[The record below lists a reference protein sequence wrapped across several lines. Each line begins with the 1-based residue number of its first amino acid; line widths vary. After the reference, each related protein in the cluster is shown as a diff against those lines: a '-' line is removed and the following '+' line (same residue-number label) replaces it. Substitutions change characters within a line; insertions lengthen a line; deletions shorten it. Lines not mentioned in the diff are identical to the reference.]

1 MFKKHFA
8 LWVVFIMGIG
18 YSNAQTTDTLKF
30 VKQKKVQVRK
40 TIIGKEQHYQ
50 FKDSSGFVYKKPKL
64 FSFIT
69 NLPKDAGGMVMA
81 PFEKGT
87 ADIHAAIIGS
97 TVGLIIAD
105 QPLIEGV
112 GKLSEHIHLSDEGIY
127 NDVFKIKLGK
137 TDVKIIRL
145 PGNLNTALYQL
156 GQGFPSLLLGGG
168 LYIYGKIKNDYRSIS
183 TASQLAE
190 SFFLMGIST
199 QIIKRVSGRESPFVA
214 TADGGK
220 WRPLPSFSNYQNHT
234 PQYDAFPSGHLATM
248 MSSVTIFAE
257 NYPEK
262 KYIKP
267 VGYSLIGLVGF
278 AMMNNQVHWA
288 SDYPLALALG
298 YLCAKQVA
306 KNNRQKLQGAQQRKR
321 KTELNYT
328 LSQRY
333 GVFMPGIV
341 LNF

>member
-30 VKQKKVQVRK
+30 VKQKKVPVRK

-50 FKDSSGFVYKKPKL
+50 FKDSTGFVYKKPKL

-127 NDVFKIKLGK
+127 NDVFKIRCKNYS
-137 TDVKIIRL
+137 TS
-145 PGNLNTALYQL
+145 
-156 GQGFPSLLLGGG
+156 GQP
-168 LYIYGKIKNDYRSIS
+168 
-183 TASQLAE
+183 E
-190 SFFLMGIST
+190 HGI
-199 QIIKRVSGRESPFVA
+199 V
-214 TADGGK
+214 
-220 WRPLPSFSNYQNHT
+220 
-234 PQYDAFPSGHLATM
+234 
-248 MSSVTIFAE
+248 
-257 NYPEK
+257 
-262 KYIKP
+262 P
-267 VGYSLIGLVGF
+267 VGARVPQSSFRRWTIHLWE
-278 AMMNNQVHWA
+278 N
-288 SDYPLALALG
+288 
-298 YLCAKQVA
+298 K
-306 KNNRQKLQGAQQRKR
+306 K
-321 KTELNYT
+321 
-328 LSQRY
+328 
-333 GVFMPGIV
+333 
-341 LNF
+341 